1 MKELMRS
8 VAGVSLRRMVYPTFS
23 MLSISM
29 AADLLQLLP
38 PPLIAS
44 ALFCLALQA
53 RRDGRDTA

>member
-1 MKELMRS
+1 
-8 VAGVSLRRMVYPTFS
+8 MVYPTFS

-29 AADLLQLLP
+29 AAELLLLP
-38 PPLIAS
+38 SPPAVIAS